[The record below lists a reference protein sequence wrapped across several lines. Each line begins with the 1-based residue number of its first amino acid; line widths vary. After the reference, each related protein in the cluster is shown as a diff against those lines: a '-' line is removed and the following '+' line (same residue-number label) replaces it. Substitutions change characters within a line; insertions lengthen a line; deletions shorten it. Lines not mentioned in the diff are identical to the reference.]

1 MSMGYAK
8 LHRDSSSRKA
18 LLRDLSTQLILH
30 GRITTSEKKATEIK
44 RTVDRLVTWAKQ
56 GDLAAIRQA
65 AKTVRPLEIEDK
77 TALQILFKEIGPR
90 FKDRNGGYTR
100 IYKIGPRRG
109 DACPMAIIEFVEGK

>member
-44 RTVDRLVTWAKQ
+44 RTVDHLVTWAKQ
-56 GDLAAIRQA
+56 GDLAAVRQA
-65 AKTVRPLEIEDK
+65 GKIVRPLEIEDK

-109 DACPMAIIEFVEGK
+109 DSCPMAIIEFVEGK

>member
-65 AKTVRPLEIEDK
+65 GKIVRPLEIEDK